1 MINTIF
7 NALDNPIVNSI
18 LLFLTVSALLYA
30 FKPKFMFEEDGR
42 MKTFGYGEGK
52 TCFTFPV
59 VVFGT
64 TLVGYIIFK
73 VLNSYKEPS
82 VIESQDGGRSHYRG
96 KSRGYHS
103 RGHYSPAH
111 SSHHSPAHHSSH
123 SPHYSPRYHFGSESP
138 PYFEY

>member
-7 NALDNPIVNSI
+7 NALDNPIVNSV

-30 FKPKFMFEEDGR
+30 FKPKFMFDEDGK

-73 VLNSYKEPS
+73 VLNSYKDTD
-82 VIESQDGGRSHYRG
+82 IESQIQSKIQSKIQSQDGGYNSHPRRHSHHRHHRS
-96 KSRGYHS
+96 
-103 RGHYSPAH
+103 YSPR
-111 SSHHSPAHHSSH
+111 S
-123 SPHYSPRYHFGSESP
+123 YSPRYHFGSESP
-138 PYFEY
+138 YYERY

>member
-30 FKPKFMFEEDGR
+30 FKPKFMFEEDGK

-73 VLNSYKEPS
+73 MLNSYKETP
-82 VIESQDGGRSHYRG
+82 VIESQDGGRSRSKG
-96 KSRGYHS
+96 RS
-103 RGHYSPAH
+103 RGHHRGNQGYYSRGHPQIYDSPH
-111 SSHHSPAHHSSH
+111 SIHHSPH
-123 SPHYSPRYHFGSESP
+123 RYHFGSESP

>member
-30 FKPKFMFEEDGR
+30 FKPKFMFDEDGK

-64 TLVGYIIFK
+64 TLIGYIIFK
-73 VLNSYKEPS
+73 VLSSNKES
-82 VIESQDGGRSHYRG
+82 VEKSQDGGRSRHR
-96 KSRGYHS
+96 R
-103 RGHYSPAH
+103 
-111 SSHHSPAHHSSH
+111 HHSPYSKRSHGRHSH
-123 SPHYSPRYHFGSESP
+123 SRHSHGNSYSPKYHFGSESP
-138 PYFEY
+138 YYERY